1 MYWSKLMFGYVKP
14 CKPQMKVCEYETYK
28 AVYCGLCKQLGH
40 QYGPFSRL
48 TLSYDFTFLALL
60 DISLSGGKADFSA
73 KRCMLN
79 PLKKSPCCEPCEQ
92 LDFASGVAMMMFYFK
107 ALDNYKDGSLGTRTL
122 ALICM
127 PFARH
132 AYKKAAERYPD
143 VAQILYETISRQSA
157 IEEELCDS
165 VDRACEPTALALSGI
180 CGLLSRDHSQQR
192 VLERFGYLLGRYVYL
207 SDALDDLEEDLQNHS
222 YNAFLLREKIV
233 SPDPVQLAAVRE
245 NAKGSLYLT
254 IGELIKT
261 YELLDLH
268 DYKPILD
275 NIIQLGLH
283 DTVERI
289 LLPKET
295 ERR

>member
-1 MYWSKLMFGYVKP
+1 MFGYVKP
-14 CKPQMKVCEYETYK
+14 CKPQMKVCEYEIYK
-28 AVYCGLCKQLGH
+28 AVYCGLCKQLGQ

-60 DISLSGGKADFSA
+60 DMSLADTQQQFTH

-79 PLKKSPCCEPCEQ
+79 PMKKQPCCGDCEQ
-92 LDFASGVAMMMFYFK
+92 LGFSSGVAMMMFYYK
-107 ALDNYKDGSLGTRTL
+107 ALDNYQDGGFAEKALSLFYL
-122 ALICM
+122 

-132 AYKKAAERYPD
+132 AFQKAGETYPE
-143 VAQILYETISRQSA
+143 VARIMYETVSKQSV
-157 IEEELCDS
+157 IEDELCDS

-180 CGLLSRDHSQQR
+180 CGLLSRDDSQRR

-207 SDALDDLEEDLQNHS
+207 SDALDDLEEDIKKHN
-222 YNAFLLREKIV
+222 YNPFLLREKITF
-233 SPDPVQLAAVRE
+233 PDSEQFASIRE
-245 NAKGSLYLT
+245 NAKGSLFLT

-261 YELLDLH
+261 YELLELH
-268 DYKPILD
+268 HYKPILD
-275 NIIQLGLH
+275 NIVQLGLR

-295 ERR
+295 ERK